1 MMEEVAQPQEVTAV
15 EDIED
20 KDTGMFACIFI
31 LHHLMS
37 VISVG
42 STESVGSQTI
52 DVMTKYWLQTAGVV
66 TENVAPRLKI

>member
-20 KDTGMFACIFI
+20 EDTGMFVCIFI
-31 LHHLMS
+31 LYHLMS

-52 DVMTKYWLQTAGVV
+52 DVMTEYSLQTAGDV
-66 TENVAPRLKI
+66 TESVAPRLKI